1 MDNIAVS
8 YTNIKQLSDIFVE
21 TTVHGHHDKR
31 VFLNSSLIASNLFFP
46 NKMKQLILLLPLVF
60 LPTPAQAQQ
69 INSFGVCTQYQEI
82 YVPGGYDQYGNYY
95 SGGVQTQS
103 YNVPCNQV
111 VGGSWNSYGRATNPN
126 CNPTRT
132 LLGAT
137 LGGAIGR
144 SMTSTPNNRNNRG
157 WATALGTSL
166 GGLAFAC

>member
-1 MDNIAVS
+1 VN
-8 YTNIKQLSDIFVE
+8 N
-21 TTVHGHHDKR
+21 
-31 VFLNSSLIASNLFFP
+31 
-46 NKMKQLILLLPLVF
+46 
-60 LPTPAQAQQ
+60 
-69 INSFGVCTQYQEI
+69 FGVCTQYQEV

-95 SGGVQTQS
+95 PGGVQTQS

-111 VGGSWNSYGRATNPN
+111 SGGNWNGNSGYYGGSGYYGRATNPN
-126 CNPTRT
+126 CNPVRT

-157 WATALGTSL
+157 WATALGASL

>member
-1 MDNIAVS
+1 M
-8 YTNIKQLSDIFVE
+8 
-21 TTVHGHHDKR
+21 
-31 VFLNSSLIASNLFFP
+31 
-46 NKMKQLILLLPLVF
+46 KMKHFLLLLPLT
-60 LPTPAQAQQ
+60 LASIPAQAQQ

-95 SGGVQTQS
+95 PGGVQTQS

-111 VGGSWNSYGRATNPN
+111 SGGNWNPNSRYYGRATNPN

-157 WATALGTSL
+157 WATALGASL
-166 GGLAFAC
+166 GGLAFSC

>member
-1 MDNIAVS
+1 M
-8 YTNIKQLSDIFVE
+8 
-21 TTVHGHHDKR
+21 
-31 VFLNSSLIASNLFFP
+31 
-46 NKMKQLILLLPLVF
+46 KMKHLLLLLPLTLASV
-60 LPTPAQAQQ
+60 PVQAQQ
-69 INSFGVCTQYQEI
+69 VNNFGVCTQYQEV

-95 SGGVQTQS
+95 QGGVQTQS

-111 VGGSWNSYGRATNPN
+111 SGGSWNGNQGGYYGGSGYYGRATNPN
-126 CNPTRT
+126 CNPVRT

-157 WATALGTSL
+157 WATALGASL